1 MNCGRNELDIPCRNA
16 IPCPISKA
24 NLRDIAESIVLSKI
38 NKKMIKIFLNQMFKI
53 PDLCNI

>member
-24 NLRDIAESIVLSKI
+24 NLRDIAESIVISKL
-38 NKKMIKIFLNQMFKI
+38 NKK
-53 PDLCNI
+53 